1 MANLAD
7 VDAVKSHVEEY
18 YRSGKAL
25 TINVSIKR
33 PRVELNAVKVYVRGV
48 YPHIFRIETENKEN
62 YSLQYIDILTGK
74 IEIIE

>member
-1 MANLAD
+1 MASMAD
-7 VDAVKSHVEEY
+7 IEAVKSRIEEY
-18 YRSGKAL
+18 YRSGETL